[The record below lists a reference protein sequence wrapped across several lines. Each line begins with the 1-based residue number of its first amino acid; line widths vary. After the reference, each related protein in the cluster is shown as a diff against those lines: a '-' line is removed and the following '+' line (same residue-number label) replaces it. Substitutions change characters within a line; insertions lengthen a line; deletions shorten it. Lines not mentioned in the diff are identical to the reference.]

1 MRVTQS
7 MLNNNMQSNL
17 RNNLSR
23 LEKVQNHLATGKLI
37 NKPSDNPIG
46 ISYSMRYR
54 SELAATEQYQSNL
67 NIGLSWLEQTDTM
80 LNQATNIVHRAK
92 DLALSGA
99 SSEKNQPARD
109 AIAAEI
115 DELFQQLKDIANSQL
130 NGRYIFNGQKTDQA
144 PYPNDDSYQNASFDK
159 GDISFELSRGI
170 VIQVNVDAGSIFGE
184 VNDADNIFATLA
196 NISEALKSGE
206 TETVRQLSGNLDS
219 RLETMLNSWSEVG
232 AKTNRVEL
240 IDERLKDS
248 NLNLQDLISKTEDA
262 DLAEVIMRLKIEES
276 VYQASL
282 ASGARIIMPSLID
295 FLR

>member
-1 MRVTQS
+1 